1 MKFPT
6 STNANNTLTT
16 QTTTAGTD
24 NNSDANTS
32 NGMSPVFTINTAG
45 TGVAKNNPTI
55 DAGFVSYLS
64 LGNQVWI
71 DADRDGIKDA
81 GESGLA
87 GATVYL
93 YADANNDGSPDGP
106 AVASTSSNSS
116 GYYVFNNLLQG
127 NYIVGVVPPSPA
139 SGNPYS
145 SSPVNETNP
154 NSNVDNN
161 DNGVTTT
168 AGQTYSG
175 TINLTPGAEPLG
187 ETPNNG
193 TATDANSNLTLDFG
207 FYQPVNVSGN
217 VYVDNNGPTNVDGT
231 GTGTAGTTQLY
242 ANLVG
247 PNGNVVA
254 SVPVNSNGTYQFN
267 DVAPNTTYTMVLSTT
282 PGTVGNPAPS
292 TTLHPVGAMY
302 QKIAAI
308 IPATTDYKWPNY
320 GSCG

>member
-1 MKFPT
+1 MVVVGNVDVPNVNFGI
-6 STNANNTLTT
+6 T
-16 QTTTAGTD
+16 Q
-24 NNSDANTS
+24 
-32 NGMSPVFTINTAG
+32 P
-45 TGVAKNNPTI
+45 
-55 DAGFVSYLS
+55 LS
-64 LGNQVWI
+64 LGNLVWN
-71 DADRDGIKDA
+71 DVNRDGQKMRQRVVLQELPFICMLMRTMMVHQTDA
-81 GESGLA
+81 I
-87 GATVYL
+87 
-93 YADANNDGSPDGP
+93 AN
-106 AVASTSSNSS
+106 TTTNSS
-116 GYYVFNNLLQG
+116 GLYVFNGLTPG

-308 IPATTDYKWPNY
+308 IPAADYKWSNY
-320 GSCG
+320 SSCW